1 MRKILLLAL
10 GGLIAL
16 PIFLVNFLFLREV
29 TTTFYLLNFIAALT
43 IGLPLI
49 ISIYIEHMKLKK
61 LEENF
66 TTFLRDFTEAVR
78 AGMTIPFALK
88 HVSRNDYGPL
98 SKYVRKM
105 SAQLDWG
112 IPLHTVLSKFS
123 EECES
128 RLIGR
133 TISSVVESH
142 AYGGSL
148 TDVMEALS
156 ATVVEVE
163 KLRAERRLFIQ
174 SQMMTG
180 YIIFF
185 VFLGVIIGLE
195 KFLIPSLAQ
204 VGGAA
209 PLPGIEA
216 VSPEIMTTE
225 YKIIFRN
232 LVILQGIFAGLII
245 GKMAE
250 GEVIVGIKHS
260 VFLVLIGSL
269 VFLVVG

>member
-1 MRKILLLAL
+1 MKKLLLL
-10 GGLIAL
+10 GILAAIPLA
-16 PIFLVNFLFLREV
+16 LVNFLFFRDV
-29 TTTFYLLNFIAALT
+29 ITTFYLLNFVTALVAAL
-43 IGLPLI
+43 PLLLTL
-49 ISIYIEHMKLKK
+49 YLKHTRLKK

-78 AGMTIPFALK
+78 GGMTIPFALK

-105 SAQLDWG
+105 AAQLDWG
-112 IPLHTVLSKFS
+112 IPLHTVLIKFS

-148 TDVMEALS
+148 TGVMEALA

-163 KLRAERRLFIQ
+163 RLRAERRLFMQ
-174 SQMMTG
+174 SQIMTG

-195 KFLIPSLAQ
+195 KFLIPSL
-204 VGGAA
+204 VGITVEAPAVPGAA
-209 PLPGIEA
+209 MI
-216 VSPEIMTTE
+216 SPEVMEVE

-232 LVILQGIFAGLII
+232 LIILQGFFAGLIV

-250 GEVIVGIKHS
+250 GEVVAGIKHAIFLILIGLF
-260 VFLVLIGSL
+260 VFLLIG
-269 VFLVVG
+269 

>member
-1 MRKILLLAL
+1 MKKLLLL
-10 GGLIAL
+10 GISLAV
-16 PIFLVNFLFLREV
+16 PIFLVNFLFFKEI
-29 TTTFYLLNFIAALT
+29 TTTSYLLNFIGGLVAVLPILLALYLKHT
-43 IGLPLI
+43 R
-49 ISIYIEHMKLKK
+49 LKK

-78 AGMTIPFALK
+78 GGMTIPFALR
-88 HVSRNDYGPL
+88 HVSRNEYGPL

-105 SAQLDWG
+105 AAQLDWG
-112 IPLHTVLSKFS
+112 IPLHTVLTKFS
-123 EECES
+123 EECGS

-148 TDVMEALS
+148 TDLMEALS

-163 KLRAERRLFIQ
+163 KLRAERRLFMQ

-195 KFLIPSLAQ
+195 KFLIPSLIGVTKEAPA
-204 VGGAA
+204 VPGA
-209 PLPGIEA
+209 PTI
-216 VSPEIMTTE
+216 SPELMETE

-232 LVILQGIFAGLII
+232 LIIIQGAFAGLIV

-250 GEVIVGIKHS
+250 GEIVAGIKHA
-260 VFLVLIGSL
+260 VFLILIGLL
-269 VFLVVG
+269 VFLFIG